1 MKFMPDSAV
10 LGTWGHIKHATKER
24 SKGSS
29 AVVGSFFKDDSYYYP
44 QRTTQ
49 ELLALAGH
57 ARKRNK
63 AGK

>member
-1 MKFMPDSAV
+1 MKFLPDSAV
-10 LGTWGHIKHATKER
+10 LGTLGHIKHASNHKSNGGIELPLLR
-24 SKGSS
+24 
-29 AVVGSFFKDDSYYYP
+29 DRHSYYYP

-57 ARKRNK
+57 AQKTKK

>member
-1 MKFMPDSAV
+1 MKFLPDSAV
-10 LGTWGHIKHATKER
+10 LGTLGHIKHS
-24 SKGSS
+24 SKKKSS
-29 AVVGSFFKDDSYYYP
+29 PAVGLLSLKDRHAYYYP

-57 ARKRNK
+57 ARKTDK

>member
-10 LGTWGHIKHATKER
+10 IGTLGHIKHATKK
-24 SKGSS
+24 KGSS
-29 AVVGSFFKDDSYYYP
+29 SVGSLLLANRHSYYFP

>member
-1 MKFMPDSAV
+1 MKFVPDSAV
-10 LGTWGHIKHATKER
+10 LGTIEHIMNGARRKRK
-24 SKGSS
+24 SS
-29 AVVGSFFKDDSYYYP
+29 VDTPILKDRHSYYYP

>member
-1 MKFMPDSAV
+1 MRFVPDSAV
-10 LGTWGHIKHATKER
+10 LGTIGHIMNGTRRKR
-24 SKGSS
+24 SS
-29 AVVGSFFKDDSYYYP
+29 AVDVPILKDRHSYYYP

>member
-1 MKFMPDSAV
+1 MKFLPDSAV
-10 LGTWGHIKHATKER
+10 LGTLGHIKHA
-24 SKGSS
+24 SKKKRGS
-29 AVVGSFFKDDSYYYP
+29 AVELPLLKDRHSYYYP

-57 ARKRNK
+57 ARKVDK